1 MAEPLIWPLSFP
13 TSTTTIKGADASIA
27 LLSTLMLRIGGVQP
41 AHGRPTLYATQSM
54 PQTTQHSQS
63 TL

>member
-27 LLSTLMLRIGGVQP
+27 LL
-41 AHGRPTLYATQSM
+41 ATLYTVLLWVISM
-54 PQTTQHSQS
+54 PTENLTAC
-63 TL
+63 